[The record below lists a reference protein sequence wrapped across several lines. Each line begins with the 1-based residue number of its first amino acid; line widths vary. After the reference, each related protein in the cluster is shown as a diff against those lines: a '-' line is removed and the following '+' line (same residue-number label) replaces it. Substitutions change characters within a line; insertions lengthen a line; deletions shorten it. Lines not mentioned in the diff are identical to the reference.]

1 MLGNFGDIALHGW
14 ALAES
19 GVNGPP
25 VMATL
30 SCLST
35 RYGTVNRAPP
45 CIVAYCWWKEGVA
58 KSEVF
63 NGSRI
68 LCPCVGLG
76 ETGAGEVPYKDTT
89 QQQVIIV
96 TPLHTTHWVLPTYT
110 KMRRE

>member
-1 MLGNFGDIALHGW
+1 
-14 ALAES
+14 
-19 GVNGPP
+19 
-25 VMATL
+25 
-30 SCLST
+30 
-35 RYGTVNRAPP
+35 
-45 CIVAYCWWKEGVA
+45 
-58 KSEVF
+58 
-63 NGSRI
+63 